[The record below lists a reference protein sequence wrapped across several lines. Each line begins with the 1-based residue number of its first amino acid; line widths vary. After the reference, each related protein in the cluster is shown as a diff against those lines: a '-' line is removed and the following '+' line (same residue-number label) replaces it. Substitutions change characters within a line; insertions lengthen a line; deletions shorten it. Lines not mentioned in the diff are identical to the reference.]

1 MQPFKVKFYPIIK
14 LKENMIPIL
23 NQQHFLAEQYIAKD
37 ILLIKAN
44 YEATLK
50 IKRWKFIHSL
60 SSLSNNIRKE
70 ADNMI
75 QASFLSFIDNEEV
88 LIVEGY
94 FEADLHN

>member
-1 MQPFKVKFYPIIK
+1 MMQ
-14 LKENMIPIL
+14 IL
-23 NQQHFLAEQYIAKD
+23 NQQHFLAEQFHAKD
-37 ILLIKAN
+37 ILVIKAN

-60 SSLSNNIRKE
+60 TSLSKSIRKE

-75 QASFLSFIDNEEV
+75 YNSFLTFIDSQEV

-94 FEADLHN
+94 FEAELQN

>member
-1 MQPFKVKFYPIIK
+1 
-14 LKENMIPIL
+14 MIPIL
-23 NQQHFLAEQYIAKD
+23 NQQHFLAEQFHAKD

-60 SSLSNNIRKE
+60 SALSKNIRTE

-75 QASFLSFIDNEEV
+75 LISFLTFIDNQDV
-88 LIVEGY
+88 LFAEGY
-94 FEADLHN
+94 FEADLQN